1 MVRVQPIV
9 SNVRR
14 LFQRLD
20 AKQYLE
26 FDYVLAVRQSWKNV
40 KQRQLVIIGAAAR
53 IVS

>member
-1 MVRVQPIV
+1 MVRGQRIV
-9 SNVRR
+9 SDVRL

-20 AKQYLE
+20 ARQYLE

-40 KQRQLVIIGAAAR
+40 KQRQLVITDAAAR